1 MDFNTDFRLTPQ
13 ELAERTQEVNQ
24 LNWDAFIKGKE
35 NGRAPRQV
43 LGKDDFLQLL
53 MKQLAH
59 QDPLAPMEDKEFI
72 SQMAQFSS
80 LEQMTAMS
88 QGFTKLSQDFGKI
101 TSLLS
106 GNEATSALGKQVT
119 IVDGDREVQG
129 VVRAVTRGDNPQVM
143 VNGAYYNW
151 DQVSVVF
158 E

>member
-1 MDFNTDFRLTPQ
+1 MDFRLTPQ

-24 LNWDAFIKGKE
+24 LNWEAFVKDKE
-35 NGRAPRQV
+35 NGRVPKQA

-80 LEQMTAMS
+80 LEQITAMS
-88 QGFTKLSQDFGKI
+88 QGFTKLSQDFSKI
-101 TSLLS
+101 TDLLS
-106 GNEATSALGKQVT
+106 GNEAASALGKQVT
-119 IVDGDREVQG
+119 IVDGDREIEG
-129 VVRAVTRGDNPQVM
+129 VVRAVTRGSNPQIM
-143 VNGAYYNW
+143 VNGAYYDWN
-151 DQVSVVF
+151 QVSVVF